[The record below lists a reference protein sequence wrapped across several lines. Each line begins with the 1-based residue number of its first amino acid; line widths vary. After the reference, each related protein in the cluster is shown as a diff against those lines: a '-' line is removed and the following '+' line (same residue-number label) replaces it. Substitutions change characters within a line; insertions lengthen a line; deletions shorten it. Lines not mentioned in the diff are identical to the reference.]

1 MDGLYELKEML
12 CKELEEYGKKGELTA
27 GSLEIVDKL
36 AHAVKNL
43 GKIIEMFEE
52 DDEMGYSERGGSYRG
67 GGSYARAGGQGGGQG
82 GGRGGR
88 SSNRGGSYAS
98 PGRGR
103 GSNARRDSMGRY
115 SSEGGYSRQGGYSMD
130 GGKEEMIMQLEELKQ
145 DAPSQKIM
153 QRIDDLISELE
164 RD

>member
-43 GKIIEMFEE
+43 CKIIEAAEE
-52 DDEMGYSERGGSYRG
+52 EEEMGYSERGSYR
-67 GGSYARAGGQGGGQG
+67 GSYARGGGQG
-82 GGRGGR
+82 GGRGGQGGG
-88 SSNRGGSYAS
+88 SSNRGGSYARQ
-98 PGRGR
+98 GRGR
-103 GSNARRDSMGRY
+103 NARRDSMGRY

-164 RD
+164 RG